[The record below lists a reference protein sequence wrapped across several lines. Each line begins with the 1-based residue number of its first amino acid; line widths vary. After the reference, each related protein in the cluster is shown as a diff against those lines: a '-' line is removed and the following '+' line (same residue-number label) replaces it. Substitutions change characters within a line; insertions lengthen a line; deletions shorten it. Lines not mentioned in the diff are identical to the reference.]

1 MHTLP
6 NSTSSPPRG
15 AEAKH
20 KHKHGSCRGQQLC
33 TGSGSAAADDL
44 GSGQQGSSSADPGVD
59 TIELLHDADEE
70 AGLTV
75 RCMLLFVFI
84 FARVLVFVGRAFMPV
99 PDA

>member
-1 MHTLP
+1 MADVGGA
-6 NSTSSPPRG
+6 SS
-15 AEAKH
+15 A
-20 KHKHGSCRGQQLC
+20 
-33 TGSGSAAADDL
+33 SGSAAADDL

-84 FARVLVFVGRAFMPV
+84 FAHVLVFVGRAFMPV